1 MILRDCG
8 ESTRSAVPPIALLTL
23 PESPCK
29 WGTPAD

>member
-8 ESTRSAVPPIALLTL
+8 ESTRSAVLSIALLTL